1 MGLFFVCTIMP
12 GGKKKPQKMGLVEFL
27 DGDDG
32 DWAAQPID
40 DDEEPLPLHPEDDQ
54 YRGSGSN
61 YERPGRGGYE
71 RKGGYERNQEY
82 SSRPRRNYEQ
92 ELAEVEIPN
101 EPPFIAHVGN
111 LSFQATDDDVGS
123 TFAER
128 CDVEDVDIPKDRV
141 TGKSRGFC
149 FVTFCN
155 QESLRT
161 ALEANNIV
169 EICGRVITVKVA
181 QPRDNPSG
189 QRGDRTRAPR
199 EPSRADQVDKW
210 ERGKTVN
217 PPPRREREP
226 REQRGGFERSER
238 PRRNYD
244 QPQRKP
250 ISLQPRTSDEPIGAP
265 AKTSKVNPFGEAKPR
280 DELAFQKKKEEERL
294 SRIKRE
300 EEERA
305 AKEKERAS
313 RAERNE
319 RPAGRKTGGFKGKS
333 SGGSRDFAAA
343 RDNMGK
349 NTPKPK
355 AKQQDKS
362 PQVKKFKPQSVQK
375 ESSSIPVSNIY
386 SALKQ
391 DE

>member
-61 YERPGRGGYE
+61 YERPGRGGYERGGYE

-280 DELAFQKKKEEERL
+280 DELAFQKKKEEER
-294 SRIKRE
+294 
-300 EEERA
+300 A

>member
-1 MGLFFVCTIMP
+1 MG
-12 GGKKKPQKMGLVEFL
+12 PQKMGLDEFL

-61 YERPGRGGYE
+61 YERPGRGGYERGGYE

-238 PRRNYD
+238 PRR
-244 QPQRKP
+244 
-250 ISLQPRTSDEPIGAP
+250 TSDEPIGAP

-294 SRIKRE
+294 ARIKRE

>member
-61 YERPGRGGYE
+61 YERPGR
-71 RKGGYERNQEY
+71 GGYERNQEY

-294 SRIKRE
+294 ARIKRE

-355 AKQQDKS
+355 AKQQDRS